1 MNKIILLVSS
11 LFLLGS
17 CKEQK
22 VQPIEKYRGKGIIM
36 VDEVIIYN
44 LGRNANLRVKN
55 KDSVFVICV
64 TPFDA
69 QNLKIGDIL

>member
-36 VDEVIIYN
+36 VDEVFIYN
-44 LGRNANLRVKN
+44 LGRRANLRVKN
-55 KDSVFVICV
+55 KDSVFEICV

-69 QNLKIGDIL
+69 KNLKIGDTL